1 MPSMPYKKLIRIL
14 DIETSEIVG
23 KGGNSMKK
31 KVIPFILIGVM
42 ATLFNLINVS
52 DNGLRI
58 DLWFF
63 YTANIV
69 FMLSHIVAAIV
80 SFRNKDTNK

>member
-1 MPSMPYKKLIRIL
+1 
-14 DIETSEIVG
+14 
-23 KGGNSMKK
+23 MKK

-52 DNGLRI
+52 DSGLRI

-63 YTANIV
+63 YAANIV

-80 SFRNKDTNK
+80 SFRSKDKHS